1 MEASRALVLDSLEL
15 GYRQLLATLWI
26 LGIKIKE
33 GALEGSQC
41 SLSLTH
47 NSVLLKIFLNSI
59 MAFLFSI
66 DKHFKHG

>member
-33 GALEGSQC
+33 GALEGQPV
-41 SLSLTH
+41 LFITQT

>member
-33 GALEGSQC
+33 GALEGQP
-41 SLSLTH
+41 
-47 NSVLLKIFLNSI
+47 VLFITQT
-59 MAFLFSI
+59 
-66 DKHFKHG
+66 